1 MFKDYLLTNFFVVKT
16 MGRIL
21 LINFT
26 DPDQ

>member
-1 MFKDYLLTNFFVVKT
+1 MFKDYFLTNFVVVKT